1 MLEAIGRVGTSS
13 RQRNYQLVAQYRAN
27 LGRNLMPSNTSQI
40 HHSAKK
46 NETARFGGMNSGDAI
61 ETASIR
67 SKLNMGE
74 RLSSMEMDHLKGKEP
89 TLHRQAQSVEEA
101 RTSFEKELTDC
112 TTKQEAR
119 NALMTALNKDADS
132 IAKSSAAKDSD
143 DHQII
148 DEQAAEA
155 SAVQQMV
162 TSLMTQIKASLGAST
177 KAGKTAEIAESAEAI
192 KADVATASENS
203 MPLPPLKDTS
213 SGAHD
218 QDILQTFLFKIR
230 ALQNAWDKY
239 VHTQDYK
246 AMPEGGS
253 VLDAQRKADGV
264 VMDMIKRYSPYK
276 IQAQMATASNVD
288 IAQ

>member
-27 LGRNLMPSNTSQI
+27 LGRNLMPSDTSQMK
-40 HHSAKK
+40 HSIKK
-46 NETARFGGMNSGDAI
+46 NDTSHSSGISSSDAI

-67 SKLNMGE
+67 SKLKEGQS
-74 RLSSMEMDHLKGKEP
+74 LSKIEMDHLSVKDP
-89 TLHRQAQSVEEA
+89 TLHRKAQSVEEA
-101 RTSFEKELTDC
+101 RANFENSLAGC
-112 TTKQEAR
+112 HTKQEAR
-119 NALMTALNKDADS
+119 DTLMKALNRDASTAIKASESEDT
-132 IAKSSAAKDSD
+132 DNVE
-143 DHQII
+143 II

-177 KAGKTAEIAESAEAI
+177 QAGKTAEIAESAKAI
-192 KADVATASENS
+192 KADVETASEAS
-203 MPLPPLKDTS
+203 MPLPPLKDTTPE
-213 SGAHD
+213 GHD
-218 QDILQTFLFKIR
+218 QDILETFLFKIR
-230 ALQNAWDKY
+230 ALQNAWDKF

-246 AMPEGGS
+246 AMPEGIHEAGKQQPDS
-253 VLDAQRKADGV
+253 R